1 VGGVDWSAMPTRIS
15 MGWSIR
21 AKSSSEKTATP
32 ARAQCSHQHQ
42 YAQGAQDV
50 KGSSLASPPDDY

>member
-1 VGGVDWSAMPTRIS
+1 VGGVDWSAMPTGIS

-32 ARAQCSHQHQ
+32 ARAQSSHQHQ
-42 YAQGAQDV
+42 CAERAQDV
-50 KGSSLASPPDDY
+50 KGSGLASPPDDY